1 MKINSVQSQNFQQEI
16 KMRKV
21 YNKLIRDRIPEI
33 IIAAGETPKIRKLNK
48 KEFKI
53 ELQKKVLEE
62 AKELAV
68 AKNKKDILNEVVD
81 IQELLDWIIKEQK
94 LTQAQ
99 IKKLQ
104 KEKNKKRGSFKKQL
118 FLEYTKL
125 NR

>member
-1 MKINSVQSQNFQQEI
+1 MK
-16 KMRKV
+16 KV
-21 YNKLIRDRIPEI
+21 YNKLIRDKIPEI
-33 IIAAGETPKIRKLNK
+33 IVAAGEKPKIRKLNK

-62 AKELAV
+62 AKELVA

-94 LTQAQ
+94 LDHSQ

-104 KEKNKKRGSFKKQL
+104 KEKNKKRGSFEKQL
-118 FLEYTKL
+118 FLEYTILKQ
-125 NR
+125 